1 MTNEFLKSACVAL
14 FCATASPV
22 MGDDHNAIDHAI
34 NPLADATNTSSHE
47 LYVSLRV
54 IHAIEQAY
62 GTLFFSQIHGLD
74 IDYRGAYINT
84 ILETYPS
91 YERDLH
97 EYALDITMQEMDFMY
112 GDEKPYYM
120 ALCPNGVSA
129 EAREMILGT
138 VDEMVGLDMM
148 SEQSVDH
155 MIEYF
160 SQKHLPSLSLVFYH
174 ESLTA
179 QKQGMNPGAAQC
191 NLQNRA
197 LKR

>member
-1 MTNEFLKSACVAL
+1 MKNKLLKSACMAL
-14 FCATASPV
+14 FCATASPA
-22 MGDDHNAIDHAI
+22 MADDHDAINDTV
-34 NPLADATNTSSHE
+34 NPLADAMNTSSHE

-62 GTLFFSQIHGLD
+62 ETSFFSQMHGLKTD
-74 IDYRGAYINT
+74 QRGAYINT

-91 YERDLH
+91 YERELH
-97 EYALDITMQEMDFMY
+97 KHALDITMQDMDFMY
-112 GDEKPYYM
+112 GDHKSYYM

-129 EAREMILGT
+129 EAREMILDT

-155 MIEYF
+155 MIKYF

-174 ESLTA
+174 GSLAA
-179 QKQGMNPGAAQC
+179 QKQGMNPSAAQC
-191 NLQNRA
+191 NQQNRA
-197 LKR
+197 LTR